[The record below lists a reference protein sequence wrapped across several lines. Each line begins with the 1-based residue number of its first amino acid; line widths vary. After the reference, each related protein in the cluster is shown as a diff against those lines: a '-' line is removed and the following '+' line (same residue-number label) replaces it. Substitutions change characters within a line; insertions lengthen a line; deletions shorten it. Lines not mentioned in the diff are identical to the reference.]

1 MVHCTTVQNVL
12 PQNTMVVLA
21 WYIVVPLVC
30 NLPWSTSGVVFCIV
44 ESDDNTTCYT
54 FACGRLVNLHSTHII
69 IYHTAIVDA
78 NKITNWEAAQVMKML
93 EI

>member
-1 MVHCTTVQNVL
+1 MYLVIHGTLYHGTKCTT
-12 PQNTMVVLA
+12 PKYHGSFSMV
-21 WYIVVPLVC
+21 YVVPLVC

-44 ESDDNTTCYT
+44 ESDDNTTCGRPRLHGQST
-54 FACGRLVNLHSTHII
+54 FSTSHS
-69 IYHTAIVDA
+69 YIVDA

>member
-1 MVHCTTVQNVL
+1 MYLVIQGTLYHGTKCTT
-12 PQNTMVVLA
+12 PKYHGSFSMV
-21 WYIVVPLVC
+21 YRGTIVC

-69 IYHTAIVDA
+69 IYHTAIS
-78 NKITNWEAAQVMKML
+78 
-93 EI
+93 